1 MPTQIPNINNN
12 VTDLELPIEKRAFR
26 FGKDDSRIVY
36 INTSDFGFMERL
48 PEAYK
53 KLEELQS
60 RVADVA
66 SGVDAPTEDTGVE
79 EVMSGLGTV
88 GSRLKVLD
96 GEMREVVDTLFNA
109 PVSAAAAPDGSM
121 YDLFN
126 GSPRFELV
134 IAVLV
139 EQFGKR
145 YTDEFNK
152 IRENV
157 KKHTGKYK
165 GMK

>member
-1 MPTQIPNINNN
+1 MPTPINNN
-12 VTDLELPIEKRAFR
+12 VIDLNLPIEKRAFR
-26 FGKDDSRIVY
+26 FGQDDNRIVY

-53 KLEELQS
+53 KLEDLQN
-60 RVADVA
+60 RV
-66 SGVDAPTEDTGVE
+66 TGVSE
-79 EVMSGLGTV
+79 GVNGNAENLDDIMEGLGTM
-88 GSRLKVLD
+88 GSRLKALD
-96 GEMREVVDTLFNA
+96 TEMREVVDTLFQA

-121 YDLFN
+121 YDLFE
-126 GSPRFELV
+126 GTPRYDLI

-145 YTDEFNK
+145 YADEFK
-152 IRENV
+152 KVKEKV

-165 GMK
+165 GIK

>member
-1 MPTQIPNINNN
+1 MPNPIPNNNII
-12 VTDLELPIEKRAFR
+12 DISLPIEKRAFR
-26 FGKDDSRIVY
+26 FGQDDNRIVY

-53 KLEELQS
+53 KLEELQG
-60 RVADVA
+60 RVSEVTE
-66 SGVDAPTEDTGVE
+66 GINGDAEELE
-79 EVMSGLGTV
+79 EVMSSMSTM

-96 GEMREVVDTLFNA
+96 TEMRDVIDTLFQA

-121 YDLFN
+121 YDLFE
-126 GSPRFELV
+126 GSPRYDL
-134 IAVLV
+134 ILAVLI

-145 YTDEFNK
+145 YSDEFK
-152 IRENV
+152 KVKEKV

>member
-1 MPTQIPNINNN
+1 MPTPINNN
-12 VTDLELPIEKRAFR
+12 VIDLNLPIEKRAFR
-26 FGKDDSRIVY
+26 FGQDDNRIVY

-53 KLEELQS
+53 KLEDLQN
-60 RVADVA
+60 RV
-66 SGVDAPTEDTGVE
+66 TGVSE
-79 EVMSGLGTV
+79 GVNGDAENLDDIMEGLGTM
-88 GSRLKVLD
+88 GSRLKALD
-96 GEMREVVDTLFNA
+96 TEMREVVDTLFQA

-121 YDLFN
+121 YDLFE
-126 GSPRFELV
+126 GTPRYDLI

-145 YTDEFNK
+145 YADEFK
-152 IRENV
+152 KVKEKV

-165 GMK
+165 GIK